1 MNLSRKNSV
10 DDSTPKKNDKITSDA
25 DIGDDQILKAIAKLT
40 ELVQDKMT
48 DNSRL
53 EQMVEE
59 LTQKVDSIKN

>member
-25 DIGDDQILKAIAKLT
+25 DISDEQILKAIAKLT

-48 DNSRL
+48 DNRL